1 MFNCLQDDKVS
12 LLDEAIKYMRT
23 LQLQVQMMSMGNGL
37 IPSTSTMLAMGHYS
51 PTGLGM
57 HMGAAA
63 TTTSVPQF
71 LPMSLQG
78 TGFPRI
84 NEASS
89 QMLSNFLNHHT
100 GLIPNS
106 PIFSPLES
114 CSHQFVVPSCFPGT
128 HSTSFTPFSKSAP
141 TSNLE
146 DTMQFKGSNG
156 Y

>member
-1 MFNCLQDDKVS
+1 
-12 LLDEAIKYMRT
+12 MRT
-23 LQLQVQMMSMGNGL
+23 LQLQVQMMSMGNGI

-51 PTGLGM
+51 PTGLRM
-57 HMGAAA
+57 HMGEAA

-71 LPMSLQG
+71 LPMNLQG
-78 TGFPRI
+78 TGFSRI

-146 DTMQFKGSNG
+146 DAMQFKGSNG